1 MKKTPGSLVF
11 DCASVCLAHGV
22 LHRCDRHM
30 GVCMESPVSFWAEF
44 LILNKTRK
52 ER

>member
-1 MKKTPGSLVF
+1 MKLMRSRFHLIALLFVWLTAYCIG
-11 DCASVCLAHGV
+11 AIGTWE
-22 LHRCDRHM
+22 
-30 GVCMESPVSFWAEF
+30 VCMESSVSFWAEF